1 MRDKIVMIP
10 WRENAPDDILN
21 FGHNWDFGTFVAHYT
36 PQLDNSVNKRVFSNT
51 RSKVIPTNP
60 MGLYL
65 DVRNLNE
72 FIDMFQITNNTSS
85 KLPQPSDLIVAE

>member
-1 MRDKIVMIP
+1 M
-10 WRENAPDDILN
+10 
-21 FGHNWDFGTFVAHYT
+21 
-36 PQLDNSVNKRVFSNT
+36 
-51 RSKVIPTNP
+51 VIPTNP

-85 KLPQPSDLIVAE
+85 KLPQPSDLIVAG